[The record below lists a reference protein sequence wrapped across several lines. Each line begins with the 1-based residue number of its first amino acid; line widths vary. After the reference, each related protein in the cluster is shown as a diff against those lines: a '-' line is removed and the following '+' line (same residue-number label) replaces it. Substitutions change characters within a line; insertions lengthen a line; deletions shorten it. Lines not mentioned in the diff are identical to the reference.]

1 VAHRFDVTD
10 VFSPHYR
17 IAPPEEQQ
25 PVAAPGRPSIA
36 LALRGGV
43 IACAA
48 SALVLALLV
57 IPLPHH
63 GSLDIDVLH
72 AMNRFAAAIPLH
84 DLQWHLNDNEIPQL
98 LLAAGAMMLWNRR
111 AHRKWSRDLTMLAVS
126 ACVITYVVS
135 RVVQHFVDRPR
146 PLLEV
151 QLIPF
156 VNTAAVEEV
165 RASFTHFGS
174 LPSDHAALYAIA
186 SVVAFSVSRRAG
198 FVVLAIGAWGAL
210 FRVAAGFHWPSD
222 IAAGALLGT
231 AVAVLVL
238 RFADVFQPLMLQV
251 HRAFRRAPE
260 LLSALGF
267 IALAEFGA
275 SFPITKTL
283 FRGLFHARL
292 FH

>member
-1 VAHRFDVTD
+1 MAHRFDVTD

-17 IAPPEEQQ
+17 VAPPV
-25 PVAAPGRPSIA
+25 PHVPAAGRPDVA
-36 LALRGGV
+36 VAVRGGA

-48 SALVLALLV
+48 SALVLALLIV
-57 IPLPHH
+57 PLPHR
-63 GSLDIDVLH
+63 GSLDTGVLLALNH
-72 AMNRFAAAIPLH
+72 FAARIPLH
-84 DLQWHLNDNEIPQL
+84 NLQWQLNDNEIPQL

-111 AHRKWSRDLTMLAVS
+111 ADRKWSRDLTLLALS

-156 VNTAAVEEV
+156 VNAGVVDEV

-186 SVVAFSVSRRAG
+186 AVVAFTVSRTAG
-198 FVVLAIGAWGAL
+198 FVVLAIGLWGVL
-210 FRVAAGFHWPSD
+210 FRAAAGFHWPSD
-222 IAAGALLGT
+222 VAAGALLGT

-238 RFADVFQPLMLQV
+238 RFADAFRPALLHV
-251 HRAFRRAPE
+251 HRAFRREPA
-260 LLSALGF
+260 LMSALGF

-275 SFPITKTL
+275 SFPVTKAL
-283 FRGLFHARL
+283 FRGLLHARL